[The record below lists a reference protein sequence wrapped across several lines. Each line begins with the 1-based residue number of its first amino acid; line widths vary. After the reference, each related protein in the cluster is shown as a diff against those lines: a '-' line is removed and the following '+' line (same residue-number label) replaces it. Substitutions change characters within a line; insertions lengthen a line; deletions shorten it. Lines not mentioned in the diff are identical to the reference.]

1 MNIMRQVLMMWKRI
15 IIGNFRKTPWTIFLS
30 FLPIFLMI
38 ILGMTTK
45 NSFTGISSF
54 QYYGVVQI
62 TFMALYNITTCVNYV
77 KEDERIGALYR
88 LRMAGIS
95 SLKYYIIN
103 LFGFLFLS
111 ALVTLPSFV
120 VSIRFLGTKWG
131 NVPAFSYICI
141 LSLSAVMISF
151 GLLLTKIVNNVW
163 SILDIINTIII
174 PFMSYLG
181 GAFGPNSFDSS
192 PALKLLSNM
201 SLVKWLNEGI
211 FSMVYRNDY
220 SIIIISLIINLSLT
234 FIFMMGLVIGREVEN
249 KLC

>member
-1 MNIMRQVLMMWKRI
+1 MRQVFMIWKRI
-15 IIGNFRKTPWTIFLS
+15 IIGNLRKTPWTIFLS

-45 NSFTGISSF
+45 KSFTQISSF

-62 TFMALYNITTCVNYV
+62 TFMALYNITTCVNCV
-77 KEDERIGALYR
+77 KEDERIEVLSR
-88 LRMAGIS
+88 LKMAGVS
-95 SLKYYIIN
+95 NLKYYIVN
-103 LFGFLFLS
+103 LVGFLFLA
-111 ALVTLPSFV
+111 ALVTLPAFI
-120 VSIRFLGTKWG
+120 VSIKFLGTKWG
-131 NVPAFSYICI
+131 HIPLFSYMCI

-151 GLLLTKIVNNVW
+151 GLLLTKIVKNVW

-192 PALKLLSNM
+192 PVLKLLSNL
-201 SLVKWLNEGI
+201 SLVKWLNYGI

-220 SIIIISLIINLSLT
+220 SIITISLVINLILT
-234 FIFMMGLVIGREVEN
+234 LIFMIVLAGWKESED